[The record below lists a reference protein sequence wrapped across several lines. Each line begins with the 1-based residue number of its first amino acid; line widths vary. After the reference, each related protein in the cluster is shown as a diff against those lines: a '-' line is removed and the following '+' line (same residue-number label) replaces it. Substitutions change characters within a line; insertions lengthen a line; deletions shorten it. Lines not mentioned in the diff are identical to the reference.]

1 VAIALHGTTRSKN
14 MQTQSMPIANI
25 NPELVKNGR
34 PVPFKMFCEL
44 TGAEDTREGRKLARF
59 AYGKL
64 QKEFSG
70 QANAALGAALGS
82 GKYAVAKFSV
92 GTYADGRRKIT
103 AILAEPKQERQKQG
117 LKAENDALR
126 QKLAELE
133 ARLAQAAK

>member
-1 VAIALHGTTRSKN
+1 

-34 PVPFKMFCEL
+34 PVPFPVYCQL
-44 TGAEDTREGRKLARF
+44 TGAGNSREERKQARL

-64 QKEFSG
+64 QREFAS

-126 QKLAELE
+126 AKLAELE